1 MLKLADYD
9 RPPDSRRVMV
19 LKEAA
24 RRAAWD
30 ATHGPPHL
38 RAGRFRPE
46 DDPELMERTRKW
58 FAEEK
63 AD

>member
-1 MLKLADYD
+1 MQKANEKQ
-9 RPPDSRRVMV
+9 PDPGLEV
-19 LKEAA
+19 LLEAA

-46 DDPELMERTRKW
+46 DDPELMERTRRW
-58 FAEEK
+58 FEE
-63 AD
+63 DGGE